1 MKNLIKFNNFKFS
14 NSILKKSRY
23 NIKNLK
29 LNNLNKEESK
39 NNVKTIF
46 SVKKTLM
53 DIQKNISLVTNL
65 FKEKMKILK
74 RNNDYDNI
82 SKLYKVY
89 NEELQKYEVQI
100 NLLYENELYNKSLDK
115 KYERKIDDL
124 SVNYIIECFPN
135 YFRLDKGFGSEKYA
149 IRNIE
154 VNEEDEDEFVG
165 LENAKTEL
173 RHKQLELK
181 ASNLFLLLNEND
193 SNTAMDSFYENSYV
207 NNLSKDHLI
216 QPISKE
222 IKDFDKNVQINQNF
236 IEGLEGVI
244 PGTLDSATVYD
255 KESNYLVEEDGVF
268 KKSYHK
274 TEIKKDESLKYN
286 KI

>member
-1 MKNLIKFNNFKFS
+1 MKNLIKFTNFKFS
-14 NSILKKSRY
+14 NSLVKKSRY

-29 LNNLNKEESK
+29 LNNLNKVESK
-39 NNVKTIF
+39 NIEKTIF
-46 SVKKTLM
+46 SVKKTLL

-65 FKEKMKILK
+65 FKDKMKVLK

-82 SKLYKVY
+82 NKLYKVY
-89 NEELQKYEVQI
+89 NEELQKYEIQI

-115 KYERKIDDL
+115 KYERKIDDV

-135 YFRLDKGFGSEKYA
+135 YFRLDRGFGSEKYA
-149 IRNIE
+149 CRNIE

-173 RHKQLELK
+173 RHRQLELK

-193 SNTAMDSFYENSYV
+193 SNQAMDSFY
-207 NNLSKDHLI
+207 NNTYSNDISKDHLI

-236 IEGLEGVI
+236 IEGLEGII
-244 PGTLDSATVYD
+244 PGTLDNSTVYD
-255 KESNYLVEEDGVF
+255 KETNILEEKDGEF
-268 KKSYHK
+268 KKTYHK
-274 TEIKKDESLKYN
+274 TEIKKDESFKYN